1 MEAEKKRSENID
13 IPKKEN
19 RQKDVS
25 VSPTWSWIGW
35 GKKGSL
41 PENAKDLVT
50 DPNVLHHINNAP
62 KKTNKELMEE
72 IDNIAKKVKNG
83 YWYDGEGEQI
93 KAETK
98 AETEAETEDETE
110 DEYSVDSDEMLLEP
124 GKNNFVYYLGKNY
137 SDEVKSV
144 CLEFKRSLMFD
155 WNNIPND
162 VKIFGGAA
170 ISMCYN
176 VFPHVAVLF
185 LGWQVLEGI
194 VENRVRERIEDYEEW
209 KKELQFGVYPESNDD
224 FESSEEEEKE
234 EEKEEEEE
242 EKEEEEKE
250 CV

>member
-13 IPKKEN
+13 IPKKKN
-19 RQKDVS
+19 RQNDVS

-35 GKKGSL
+35 GKKDSL
-41 PENAKDLVT
+41 SENAKDLVT

-72 IDNIAKKVKNG
+72 IDNIAKKVKSG
-83 YWYDGEGEQI
+83 YWYDGGEEQI
-93 KAETK
+93 KAET
-98 AETEAETEDETE
+98 EAETE

-155 WNNIPND
+155 WNNIPDD

-185 LGWQVLEGI
+185 LGWQVVEGI

-209 KKELQFGVYPESNDD
+209 KRNTMDTYESNDD
-224 FESSEEEEKE
+224 FESSEEEEE
-234 EEKEEEEE
+234 EEQEEEEQ
-242 EKEEEEKE
+242 EEEKE

>member
-1 MEAEKKRSENID
+1 MEAEKKRSEIID
-13 IPKKEN
+13 IPKKKN
-19 RQKDVS
+19 RQNDVS

-35 GKKGSL
+35 GKKDSL
-41 PENAKDLVT
+41 PKNAKETVT
-50 DPNVLHHINNAP
+50 DPNVLYHINNAQ

-72 IDNIAKKVKNG
+72 IDNIAKKIKSEN
-83 YWYDGEGEQI
+83 DHGEEEQI
-93 KAETK
+93 KAETED
-98 AETEAETEDETE
+98 ETDHETE

-124 GKNNFVYYLGKNY
+124 DKNNFVYYLGKNY

-209 KKELQFGVYPESNDD
+209 KRNTMDTYESNDD
-224 FESSEEEEKE
+224 FESSEEEQ
-234 EEKEEEEE
+234 EEEEQ
-242 EKEEEEKE
+242 EEEKE